1 MSQCVPSWDIDDN
14 PTPPRLF
21 LRSHSN
27 STAPDVPMLD
37 YEVAELTWENGQLA
51 MHGLGQPRVPAKPV
65 ASAAVSKYP
74 WEKPRAGGTLESIVN
89 QATRLPHHKPPPEG
103 ANDDLVPWL
112 DHQRAVAAAA
122 AAASVA
128 MTMDAL
134 VPCSNNNNT
143 TNNNSPSHVMDSVPA
158 GLGPCGGAA
167 PLASAPAAAALP
179 KTTTPSSRGSARKWR
194 VCPPPTTGAAETR
207 ASPAAPLSTLIANRR
222 AGDEEDKKRGTGK
235 SSVSSKRSR
244 AAAIHN
250 QSERNEHVTHD
261 DADDPAAATSNVTDG
276 SDGHGM
282 GMSPMGMGVVDM
294 NTIARPNVATT
305 GISPLLHPTPFLP
318 LTAWDV
324 SGDRLPAAPT
334 MVPDPL
340 AAFLAC
346 QSQPMTMDAY
356 SRMAALYQHLHQ
368 HPASSARS
376 QGL

>member
-27 STAPDVPMLD
+27 STAPDVPMYFRQLFIFWWRSKSRVLIRRLASLTVLLGVYWCRLD

-143 TNNNSPSHVMDSVPA
+143 TNNNNPSHVMDSVPA
-158 GLGPCGGAA
+158 GLGPCGGGSSTRVGSCSGGATKDDDTILPGKRERVA
-167 PLASAPAAAALP
+167 RVPSTHDWSSRDQSVTGSGTFDLDSQQVTLDTCDLGSPENTSSGKPCTKTITVDDHDSVCHSRPQANSLSPNLLAS
-179 KTTTPSSRGSARKWR
+179 TFWSW
-194 VCPPPTTGAAETR
+194 
-207 ASPAAPLSTLIANRR
+207 
-222 AGDEEDKKRGTGK
+222 
-235 SSVSSKRSR
+235 
-244 AAAIHN
+244 
-250 QSERNEHVTHD
+250 
-261 DADDPAAATSNVTDG
+261 
-276 SDGHGM
+276 
-282 GMSPMGMGVVDM
+282 
-294 NTIARPNVATT
+294 
-305 GISPLLHPTPFLP
+305 FLW
-318 LTAWDV
+318 L
-324 SGDRLPAAPT
+324 
-334 MVPDPL
+334 
-340 AAFLAC
+340 
-346 QSQPMTMDAY
+346 
-356 SRMAALYQHLHQ
+356 
-368 HPASSARS
+368 
-376 QGL
+376 